1 MARRPQNDERSSRKA
16 WRFGSWAA
24 VAVVALAG
32 AGFAALTSSGSHG
45 STKAS
50 AETADLGREAE
61 ARRLTEAVRLLAA
74 DRDRLAARLAVLE
87 RNMGDM
93 TGSIA
98 PGANRPIPGASPG
111 TGVPPLLGPSPP
123 PPVATVPPAAPPS
136 KPLQASPGPAIAD
149 PSTAADPG
157 AIGSVATKTEFGV
170 DLGGGPSIDALRA
183 LWTQVKAGNEQLF
196 DGLRPVMSIREAA
209 RPGTF
214 ELRLLAGP
222 LGNATAAARI
232 CATLAAAGL
241 TCLPAVFDG
250 QRLALK

>member
-1 MARRPQNDERSSRKA
+1 MARRPQNVDQRSSRKV

-24 VAVVALAG
+24 VAVMALG
-32 AGFAALTSSGSHG
+32 SAGFAAFTSRDSHG
-45 STKAS
+45 STRELAEAS
-50 AETADLGREAE
+50 ALGREAE
-61 ARRLTEAVRLLAA
+61 ARRLAETVRLLAA

-111 TGVPPLLGPSPP
+111 APPVLGPSPP
-123 PPVATVPPAAPPS
+123 PPVATVPPATAPG
-136 KPLQASPGPAIAD
+136 KPLQAIGD
-149 PSTAADPG
+149 PSTAPDPG

-209 RPGTF
+209 RPGTV

-232 CATLAAAGL
+232 CAVLAAAGL
-241 TCLPAVFDG
+241 TCQPAIFDG